1 MPHLLF
7 CKHIANSP
15 PILGGAEVVNQ
26 DVRNICKMLWGRVIG
41 VCFLFLGLIITSWA
55 QAPAKPAPKPI
66 PTRPVHLVLKTT
78 QTDQNV
84 LQKYNYKKSVPDSLG
99 ALQELKALTLQLQN
113 DAYLTASADSFY
125 FRRDTLYVQY
135 FVGERYRWARLRNGN
150 LGDDLLL
157 RAGYKEKLYQ
167 NVPFLPKE
175 WARLQ
180 QDVLTLAET
189 NGYPFARIYLDS
201 LQIQNNEI
209 AATVVLDKGRLMVF
223 DTLQLEGNTRTTK
236 RFLSKYLQ
244 LYPGQA
250 YNQQKVARVQQLLR
264 QLPYIEIIRPAQ
276 VHFSEN
282 KATLVLFLNDKKA
295 NQLDGIVGFLPD
307 PNSQSRKF
315 LINGE
320 VTLNIRNM
328 RGSGKQLG
336 LQWRKVER
344 ASQLLDANYVH
355 PNILGSPFE
364 LSGRF
369 NLHKQDST
377 FITLRPRLE
386 LSYYTLH
393 GSRVSFFTQ
402 MRSSRL
408 LLSPAGVRNLKDTL
422 QLADVKYNAYG
433 ISYQRNTLD
442 DIYFPRQGYQT
453 DVQLAVGNKNI
464 LRNNAFE
471 QSYYDTISLRTT
483 QLTGAWRGEYYH
495 KLTKSSVLLTR
506 LQGETLFN
514 KRLYLND
521 LFRLGGLTSI
531 RGFTDFSF
539 YASTYAVGT
548 LEYRFYTAPDSYL
561 LLFYDQGYYRRD
573 IPQNK
578 TQQYPFGLGG
588 GISFSTGAGIFQF
601 IYSVGRSQEL
611 KQPISLNFSKIH
623 FGIVSRF

>member
-1 MPHLLF
+1 M
-7 CKHIANSP
+7 
-15 PILGGAEVVNQ
+15 V
-26 DVRNICKMLWGRVIG
+26 WGRVVWG
-41 VCFLFLGLIITSWA
+41 CFLLLSLAAKGLA
-55 QAPAKPAPKPI
+55 QAPTKPVLL
-66 PTRPVHLVLKTT
+66 RQVQLVLKATD
-78 QTDQNV
+78 TDQGV
-84 LQKYNYKKSVPDSLG
+84 LQHYNYKKSVPDSVG
-99 ALQELKALTLQLQN
+99 ALQELKDLTRQLQN

-125 FRRDTLYVQY
+125 FRHDTLYVQY
-135 FVGERYRWARLRNGN
+135 FVGDRYRWAQLRNGN
-150 LGDDLLL
+150 LGDDLLI
-157 RAGYKEKLYQ
+157 RAGYKEKLYR

-175 WARLQ
+175 WTRLQ
-180 QDVLTLAET
+180 EDVLTLAET
-189 NGYPFARIYLDS
+189 SGYPFARIYLDS
-201 LQIQNNEI
+201 LQIRDNQIE
-209 AATVVLDKGRLMVF
+209 AVVVLDKGQLMVF

-244 LYPGQA
+244 LYPGQV
-250 YNQQKVARVQQLLR
+250 YNQQKVVRVQQLLR
-264 QLPYIEIIRPAQ
+264 QLPYVEMTRPPQ
-276 VHFSEN
+276 VRFYEN
-282 KATLVLFLNDKKA
+282 KASLILFLNDKKA

-307 PNSQSRKF
+307 PNRPDRKF

-320 VTLNIRNM
+320 VNLNIRNM

-336 LQWRKVER
+336 LQWRKVEQ

-364 LSGRF
+364 LSTRF

-386 LSYYTLH
+386 LSYYTLQ

-408 LLSPAGVRNLKDTL
+408 LLSPAGVRNLRDTL

-433 ISYQRNTLD
+433 ISYLRNTLD
-442 DIYFPRQGYQT
+442 DIYFPRQGYLA

-471 QSYYDTISLRTT
+471 RSYYDTISLRTT

-539 YASTYAVGT
+539 YASTYAIST
-548 LEYRFYTAPDSYL
+548 LEYRFYTAADSYL

-573 IPQNK
+573 ITGNK

-601 IYSVGRSQEL
+601 IYSVGRSKEL
-611 KQPISLNFSKIH
+611 KQPISLNYSKIH

>member
-1 MPHLLF
+1 M
-7 CKHIANSP
+7 
-15 PILGGAEVVNQ
+15 
-26 DVRNICKMLWGRVIG
+26 
-41 VCFLFLGLIITSWA
+41 
-55 QAPAKPAPKPI
+55 
-66 PTRPVHLVLKTT
+66 HLVLKTT
-78 QTDQNV
+78 PTDQNV
-84 LQKYNYKKSVPDSLG
+84 LQKYNYKKSVSDSLG

-135 FVGERYRWARLRNGN
+135 FVGDRYRWARLRNGN
-150 LGDDLLL
+150 LGDDLLS

-175 WARLQ
+175 WTRLQ
-180 QDVLTLAET
+180 EQVLTLAET

-201 LQIQNNEI
+201 LEIQGNQI

-223 DTLQLEGNTRTTK
+223 DTLQLEGDTRTTK

-244 LYPGQA
+244 LYPGQV
-250 YNQQKVARVQQLLR
+250 YNQQKVVRVQQLLR
-264 QLPYIEIIRPAQ
+264 QLPYLEITRPPQ

-282 KATLVLFLNDKKA
+282 KASLVLFLNDKKA

-307 PNSQSRKF
+307 PNSQTRKF

-328 RGSGKQLG
+328 RGTGKQLG
-336 LQWRKVER
+336 LHWRKVER
-344 ASQLLDANYVH
+344 GSQLLDASYVH
-355 PNILGSPFE
+355 PNLLGSPLE
-364 LSGRF
+364 LSGNF
-369 NLHKQDST
+369 NLYKQDST
-377 FITLRPRLE
+377 FLTLRPRLE

-402 MRSSRL
+402 IRSSRL
-408 LLSPAGVRNLKDTL
+408 LLSPAGVRTLRDTL
-422 QLADVKYNAYG
+422 QLADVKYHAYG

-442 DIYFPRQGYQT
+442 DIYFPRRGYRT
-453 DVQLAVGNKNI
+453 EVQLAVGNKNI

-471 QSYYDTISLRTT
+471 ASYYDTIALRTT
-483 QLTGAWRGEYYH
+483 QLTGAWRCEYYF
-495 KLTKSSVLLTR
+495 KLGKSSVLLTR
-506 LQGETLFN
+506 LQGETLIN
-514 KRLYLND
+514 KQLYLND

-539 YASTYAVGT
+539 YASTYGVGT

-561 LLFYDQGYYRRD
+561 LLCYDQGYYRRD
-573 IPQNK
+573 ISQNR
-578 TQQYPFGLGG
+578 TQQYPYGLGG

-611 KQPISLNFSKIH
+611 KQPISLNYSKIH

>member
-1 MPHLLF
+1 
-7 CKHIANSP
+7 
-15 PILGGAEVVNQ
+15 
-26 DVRNICKMLWGRVIG
+26 MLWGRVVWGCLLLLSLTIQVSG
-41 VCFLFLGLIITSWA
+41 
-55 QAPAKPAPKPI
+55 QAPSKPI
-66 PTRPVHLVLKTT
+66 PARPVHLVLKTT
-78 QTDQNV
+78 ATDQNV
-84 LQKYNYKKSVPDSLG
+84 LQKYNYKKSVSDSLG
-99 ALQELKALTLQLQN
+99 VLQELKALTLQLQN

-125 FRRDTLYVQY
+125 FRHDTLYVQY

-180 QDVLTLAET
+180 EDVLTLAET
-189 NGYPFARIYLDS
+189 SGYPFARIYLDS
-201 LQIQNNEI
+201 VQIQNNEI
-209 AATVVLDKGRLMVF
+209 DATVVLDKGRLMVF

-320 VTLNIRNM
+320 ITLNIRNM

-495 KLTKSSVLLTR
+495 QLTKNSVILTR

-601 IYSVGRSQEL
+601 VYSVGRSREL